1 MSIKQDYN
9 RSLILFI
16 LKDAFSLFIVQVD
29 FVLRLKDNLCLLA
42 LSWLEIKHKTKLSK
56 RKISSIS
63 IDKIY
68 KEKVIK
74 TKIVNLQTKKMNKA
88 VEENTLKIMITRL
101 KWEFNLK

>member
-1 MSIKQDYN
+1 MPIKQDYN
-9 RSLILFI
+9 RNLILFI
-16 LKDAFSLFIVQVD
+16 LKDVFSLFIVQVD

-74 TKIVNLQTKKMNKA
+74 TKIVNKNSEA
-88 VEENTLKIMITRL
+88 VEENTLKVMITRL

>member
-1 MSIKQDYN
+1 MLIKQDYN
-9 RSLILFI
+9 RNLILFI
-16 LKDAFSLFIVQVD
+16 LKDVFSLFIVQVD

-74 TKIVNLQTKKMNKA
+74 TKIVNKNSEA
-88 VEENTLKIMITRL
+88 VEENTLKVMITRL
-101 KWEFNLK
+101 KSEFNLK